1 MKQNTIDRA
10 YRFSGL
16 FQLMLAIT
24 LFFIKIAS
32 GSNGVQTDCLTL
44 YSGQNSIAMKT
55 LVVAYDF
62 SKNAEHALEYAMFF
76 AQRLSATVHLVWID
90 NSTTNEM
97 LDTIEEEL
105 RIEKKNYLKS
115 LMGEWAKKAPD
126 IPMKYHLGKGKVYQ
140 EVSKTATRLKA
151 DILFTGTHG
160 ISGHEQYWIGSNAY
174 RITTSAPCPVV
185 TVPCSYDLPDKLSNI
200 LMPLDSSLETRK
212 KLPFAVVMAEVFG
225 ARIHLLKLYNSPLS
239 VIRKRIDQFGE
250 EAKKYMD
257 ESDVPYILST
267 KEANNVAEAI
277 LTYADQNEIDL
288 ITIMTEQG
296 ITTAS
301 RFLGPYA
308 QQLINGASMPV
319 MSLRA
324 TYYEKDED

>member
-1 MKQNTIDRA
+1 
-10 YRFSGL
+10 
-16 FQLMLAIT
+16 
-24 LFFIKIAS
+24 
-32 GSNGVQTDCLTL
+32 
-44 YSGQNSIAMKT
+44 MKT

-76 AQRLSATVHLVWID
+76 AQHLSATIHLVWID

-105 RIEKKNYLKS
+105 RIEKKNYLKG
-115 LMGEWAKKAPD
+115 LITDWAEKLPAVT
-126 IPMKYHLGKGKVYQ
+126 IKYHLGKGKIYQ

-151 DILFTGTHG
+151 DLLFTGTHG
-160 ISGHEQYWIGSNAY
+160 ISGYEQYWIGSNAY

-185 TVPCSYDLPDKLSNI
+185 TVRCNYEVPEKLTNI
-200 LMPLDSSLETRK
+200 LLPLDSSLETRK
-212 KLPFAVVMAEVFG
+212 KLPFAVKMAEIFG
-225 ARIHLLKLYNSPLS
+225 ARIHLLKLYNSPLG

-257 ESDVPYILST
+257 DSDVPYILST
-267 KEANNVAEAI
+267 KEANNVATAI
-277 LTYADQNEIDL
+277 LNYSDENKIDL
-288 ITIMTEQG
+288 ITIMTEQET
-296 ITTAS
+296 TTAS

-308 QQLINGASMPV
+308 QQLINSAAMPV

-324 TYYEKDED
+324 TYYEQDED